1 MKSSNRN
8 SDFNN
13 LNDQLGSFNLEP
25 PKMYRDEQ
33 KERINSE
40 YFKKR
45 EEKTKRKSKSK
56 STKRT
61 KRKLKKSVRN
71 VLLGA
76 IIVICTAI
84 ILVVLSLTVLFKI
97 ETITINGNQK
107 YTTQQI
113 LSVLPIEEQ
122 SNLFVANVDSASQ
135 KLEVNLPYIYD
146 VQIKR
151 KLPSTIVVNITEA
164 TKYYAIKDKDTTYIL
179 LDDNL
184 KVLEKGIESPPEPY
198 VLLDN
203 VAVNEAT
210 QGHTVVLTDE
220 KIQKSIIDVNQAV
233 KDLQIDTVTSIYAVD
248 SDNNYIVHD
257 NRIIINLG
265 KTDNLENKLYTALAS
280 IEKLEQSNHLT
291 EGELN
296 VSTDKQ
302 TYFTEKR

>member
-25 PKMYRDEQ
+25 PKIYRDEQ

-45 EEKTKRKSKSK
+45 EEKTKRKSKNK

-164 TKYYAIKDKDTTYIL
+164 TNYYAIKDKDTTYIL

-220 KIQKSIIDVNQAV
+220 KIQKSISDVNIAV
-233 KDLQIDTVTSIYAVD
+233 KDLQIDSVTSIYAVD

-280 IEKLEQSNHLT
+280 IEKLEQSNPLT